1 MKKML
6 QLFVIIF
13 ILTGIALGAWYAGG
27 VALAVILGVL
37 GLTGLIAIAF
47 LLGSHW
53 TYRLLREGA
62 RIAIDSLTVSEQ
74 ADAIKTKALTNLVT
88 ETVKQFKPGGAAI
101 SETPKFPAVTP
112 LLPGPT
118 DQPPLLPDYVGPI
131 GFTIAGLDEDELE
144 QTNDK
149 TH

>member
-6 QLFVIIF
+6 QLFVVIF
-13 ILTGIALGAWYAGG
+13 ILAGIALGAWYAGG
-27 VALAVILGVL
+27 VALAVTLGVL

-74 ADAIKTKALTNLVT
+74 ADAAKTKALANLMT
-88 ETVKQFKPGGAAI
+88 EAARQFKAGGAAA
-101 SETPKFPAVTP
+101 SETPKFPAVTS

-118 DQPPLLPDYVGPI
+118 DQTPLLPDYVGPI
-131 GFTIAGLDEDELE
+131 DFTIAGLDEDELE
-144 QTNDK
+144 QTEDK